1 MLISNMKV
9 VALVSGGKDSC
20 YAMMKCIQYG
30 HEIVALANL
39 IPADDATDEL
49 DSYMYQTVGHQI
61 VVSYAK
67 CMGLPL
73 FRRRIQGSTRH
84 HDLSYS
90 MTPGDEVEDM
100 FILLNEVKRQ
110 IPSVTAVSS
119 GAIASDYQ
127 RLRVESVCSR
137 LGLVSLAYLWKQD
150 QSFLLQEMIRNGIVA
165 IAVKVAAIGLNPS
178 KHLGKE
184 IVYLEPHLHKLKE
197 LYGINVCGEGGEYE
211 TLTLDCPLFKNARI
225 VLDEFQ
231 IVLHSSDSIAPV
243 GILHPLAFHLES
255 KVESISSNGIDERSN
270 VCQSNVDTVFEVQ
283 GDAQQQEGEAASEYA
298 AISSEQSGVAKQEL
312 KVSKTMKDNVFSIS
326 CWLQDSSKNSSDLQE
341 DLEVVLMRIEALLVE
356 NDSSWEN
363 VLYIHLYIADMDEFA
378 VANETYVRFITQEKC
393 RYGVPSRSTIEL
405 PLLLVGLG
413 RAYIEVLVANDST
426 KKVLHVQSISCWAP
440 SCIGPYSQ
448 ATLHNDILHMAGQLG
463 LDPATMVLCEGGP
476 VAELE
481 QALKNSE
488 AVARSFN
495 CSISTSA
502 IVFVIYCSESME
514 KSERIIVQKKT
525 ETLLKQMKPTH
536 AEDTKKSKVLDAIFL
551 YILVPDLPKRA
562 LVEVKPMFY
571 TGEYLSGPS
580 DLAKQSQSTEQDY
593 LGHDICLQKCVAY
606 GKICTAILSVTEEL
620 AAKICSLD
628 SVACPAIVLSKG
640 LVEKE
645 QVIMIARFCISHLDK
660 VLSENNFSW
669 DDVMNFRLYFASNL
683 NISHGTL
690 SQIFSDVFN
699 ELVQMSR
706 RNKVDAEPILN
717 IVPVLGSGRSLSTLD
732 DIFTCEL
739 IASRC

>member
-1 MLISNMKV
+1 MKV

-100 FILLNEVKRQ
+100 FILLKEVKRQ

-150 QSFLLQEMIRNGIVA
+150 QSFLLQEMIRNGIIA

-184 IVYLEPHLHKLKE
+184 IAYLEPHLHKLKE

-231 IVLHSSDSIAPV
+231 IVLHSPDTIAPV
-243 GILHPLAFHLES
+243 GILHPLAFHLEN
-255 KVESISSNGIDERSN
+255 KVESISSNGIDEASN
-270 VCQSNVDTVFEVQ
+270 LDTVFEVE
-283 GDAQQQEGEAASEYA
+283 GDVQQEGEAASEFV
-298 AISSEQSGVAKQEL
+298 AIRSERSGVTKQEL

-356 NDSSWEN
+356 NGSSWEN

-413 RAYIEVLVANDST
+413 RAYIEVLVANDPT

-448 ATLHNDILHMAGQLG
+448 ATLHNEILHMAGQLG
-463 LDPATMVLCEGGP
+463 LDPATMLLCEGGP

-481 QALKNSE
+481 QALENSE

-502 IVFVIYCSESME
+502 MVFVIYCSESVE

-525 ETLLKQMKPTH
+525 ETLLKQMKSNH
-536 AEDTKKSKVLDAIFL
+536 ADGTKKSKVLDPIFL
-551 YILVPDLPKRA
+551 YVLVPDLPKRA

-580 DLAKQSQSTEQDY
+580 DLTKQSQSTEQDY
-593 LGHDICLQKCVAY
+593 CGHDISLQKCVAY
-606 GKICTAILSVTEEL
+606 GKICTVILSVTEEL
-620 AAKICSLD
+620 AAKICSLA
-628 SVACPAIVLSKG
+628 SVACPANVMSKG

-645 QVIMIARFCISHLDK
+645 QVILIARFCISRLDK

-669 DDVMNFRLYFASNL
+669 DDIMNFRLYFASNL

-690 SQIFSDVFN
+690 SEIFSDVFN

-717 IVPVLGSGRSLSTLD
+717 IVPVLGAGRSLSTLD

-739 IASRC
+739 IASKC